1 MLAVEGF
8 ESVLEAREF
17 LSLLG
22 SPLVADTLQERLH

>member
-17 LSLLG
+17 LSLLV
-22 SPLVADTLQERLH
+22 SPLVAATLQERLH